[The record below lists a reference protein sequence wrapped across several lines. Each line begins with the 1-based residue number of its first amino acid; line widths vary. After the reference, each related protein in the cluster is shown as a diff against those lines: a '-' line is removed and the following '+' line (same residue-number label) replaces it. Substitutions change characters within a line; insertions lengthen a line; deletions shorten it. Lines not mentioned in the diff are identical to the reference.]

1 MQVGEWEGGW
11 IGALCI
17 YCRHKFSGKLTK
29 LYIESLL
36 NQLVALAGLLV
47 VYCLPAGE
55 VYCEMPPAANW
66 HFDVQW
72 APGQLAGVFATATF
86 EGQVGISS
94 LAACTAGGG
103 ESDGFSIGQGESSR
117 QEKLGGSLAAGGSVA
132 VHPAFLL

>member
-1 MQVGEWEGGW
+1 MQPASHG
-11 IGALCI
+11 
-17 YCRHKFSGKLTK
+17 
-29 LYIESLL
+29 SL
-36 NQLVALAGLLV
+36 QGLLTRTAAV
-47 VYCLPAGE
+47 CPYCLPAGE

-103 ESDGFSIGQGESSR
+103 EADGFSIGQGESSSR
-117 QEKLGGSLAAGGSVA
+117 QAGDA
-132 VHPAFLL
+132 VHFVGSAVLWPAWPYHLAWWLSIRRDQHRT